1 MSPKLSD
8 WLKAKDA
15 ELEQLD
21 KRIAK
26 EKDDVARA
34 DLTYER
40 WFKKGQRD
48 ATEKHI
54 KGRGD

>member
-21 KRIAK
+21 KRIKA

-34 DLTYER
+34 DLKYELA
-40 WFKKGQRD
+40 WKQGVRD
-48 ATEKHI
+48 ALKDRADRE
-54 KGRGD
+54 G